1 MDDDRRPFR
10 TPPTLP
16 HPGDASSPMK
26 HAVRLALL
34 ALLAPAAQAQQIYAL
49 DDGAPN
55 LGITY
60 GMPADYA
67 WLQSF
72 TTSGGPDAI
81 VKVRLMLEPGGIRP
95 GTTIRLCVWEDP
107 NDDLQPNDAVLRSVH
122 ADVVPSVANLAWI
135 DYELPAA
142 GGVEGA
148 FFLGAIVETD
158 GTFATIGLVDTD
170 AAITGRAWFAAA
182 GPRQLDPERLGDAG
196 PQRIEVLGAGIRG
209 AFLLRGEGTGTAPR
223 TYCDAKPNSLG
234 CEPRIRTLGVASA
247 SAGTG
252 FHVQATGLLNR
263 GAGTLLYSVHGRS
276 AVPFGGGTMCLAGP
290 LRRTPTMQSGG
301 SAQVRDCSGVHSFDF
316 AAWVASGVDASLVAG
331 TTVCAQYYTRDPGFP
346 APDNVGLS
354 DALEFILVP

>member
-1 MDDDRRPFR
+1 
-10 TPPTLP
+10 
-16 HPGDASSPMK
+16 MK

-55 LGITY
+55 LAITY
-60 GMPADYA
+60 GLPADYA

-72 TTSGGPDAI
+72 ATSGGPDAI

-95 GTTIRLCVWEDP
+95 GTRIRLCVWEDP
-107 NDDLQPNDAVLRSVH
+107 NDDLQPNDAILRAVH
-122 ADVVPSVANLAWI
+122 ADVVPPIAALGWV
-135 DYELPAA
+135 DYELPAS

-148 FFLGAIVETD
+148 FFLGAVVETD
-158 GTFATIGLVDTD
+158 GTFAAIGLVDTD
-170 AAITGRAWFAAA
+170 ATTTGRAWFAAA
-182 GPRQLDPERLGDAG
+182 GPGQFDPERLADAG

-209 AFLLRGEGTGTAPR
+209 AFLLRGEGTGTAPKA
-223 TYCDAKPNSLG
+223 YCEAKPNSLG
-234 CEPRIRTLGVASA
+234 CAPRIRALGVASA

-252 FHVQATGLLNR
+252 FYVQATGLLNR
-263 GAGTLLYSVHGRS
+263 GAGTLLYSVHGRG
-276 AVPFGGGTMCLAGP
+276 AVPFAGGTMCLAGP
-290 LRRTPTMQSGG
+290 LRRTPAMQSGG
-301 SAQVRDCSGVHSFDF
+301 SAQRQDCSGVHSFDF

-331 TTVCAQYYTRDPGFP
+331 TTVVAQYYTRDPGFP